1 MMRRREFIVG
11 LAGTAATWPPAA
23 LAQQPNRLQRISV
36 LMSFAESD
44 SEAQSWVR
52 ALLQGLAEL
61 NWIDGRNV
69 RIDVHFGAGDES
81 RRSTLARDLVASN
94 PEVIVTG
101 GTPATAGIWRQTH
114 AVPTIFVQIADP
126 VALGLFDS
134 FAHPGGNVTG
144 FTIFEYKMG
153 EKWLQVLRE
162 IAPDFTRIAV
172 LLDTENPSWPLY
184 VRAIE
189 PAAASL
195 GLQMTKAT
203 MHEAAEIERALSAF
217 VLKPDG
223 ALIVLPSPAS
233 QFHRELI
240 IGLAARYRLPAIYPY
255 RFHAAS
261 GGLISYGV
269 NVADLYHR
277 AASYVDRVLRG
288 ENPGELPVQA
298 PTKYEL
304 VINLKTAKA
313 LGLNIPRT
321 LLVFADEVID

>member
-1 MMRRREFIVG
+1 MKRREFIVG
-11 LAGTAATWPPAA
+11 LGGTVATWPSAA
-23 LAQQPNRLQRISV
+23 RAQQPIRLRRIGV

-44 SEAQSWVR
+44 SEAQAWVK

-61 NWIDGRNV
+61 NWTDGRNA

-81 RRSTLARDLVASN
+81 RRSTLARELVASN
-94 PEVIVTG
+94 PDVIVTG
-101 GTPATAGIWRQTH
+101 GTPATTGIWRQTH
-114 AVPTIFVQIADP
+114 IVPTVFVQIADP
-126 VALGLFDS
+126 VELGLFDS
-134 FAHPGGNVTG
+134 FAHPGGNITG
-144 FTIFEYKMG
+144 FTIFEYKVG
-153 EKWLQVLRE
+153 EKWLQLLRE
-162 IAPDFTRIAV
+162 VAPGFARIAV

-189 PAAASL
+189 SAAASF
-195 GLQMTKAT
+195 GVQMTKAP
-203 MHEAAEIERALSAF
+203 MHEAAEIERALGTFA
-217 VLKPDG
+217 LKPDG

-240 IGLAARYRLPAIYPY
+240 IELAAQYRLPAIYPY

-269 NVADLYHR
+269 DLADLYRR

-313 LGLNIPRT
+313 LGLDVPRP
-321 LLVFADEVID
+321 LLVFAEEVID